1 MTLRYRLGLLLLAFL
16 LLVTV
21 SVAATGWALNDQREA
36 ALVIN
41 LAGRQRMLIQQITS
55 QALQIEPGSIQ
66 AAASEA
72 LSDSQSIFDQTLTA
86 LISGGKTTYRPG
98 ETVQLRAIRSD
109 AIQARLAGLRR
120 SWDGFQTSLQVL
132 QAEAPHSQQFE
143 HALRTVQVMAPEL
156 VEQAD
161 EIVRLYETE
170 TEHKSTRLQGIQ
182 AGFFASAV
190 ALLVSGVL
198 LIRRSIL
205 APLDVLT
212 RAAETI
218 GRGDLSTEIPRTGPQ
233 ELVNLTASLDEM
245 RGELRTLRDG
255 LEARVAQRT
264 RELAALAEVI
274 REISSRLDLEH
285 VLQSVTAKAREL
297 LDSEV
302 AFLCLLEDNRQEL
315 SLRAFSGPAEAVCQR
330 CTLARNPT
338 AEQVLRHPRAMICE
352 VGGCATIAERYRTS
366 HLAASL
372 RIGERVIGAL
382 CVSSQRP
389 ATYSQD
395 QARVL
400 TELANSTAIALENA
414 RLYEQSERAATLE
427 ERQRIAAEMHDGLAQ
442 TLSYIQLKADRL
454 DQLLTICQFAEIAP
468 EIGLIR
474 DAVERA
480 SVEVRQS
487 IASLRAS
494 PEPERTL
501 QAQLTDLLRSFPA
514 TCSEE
519 EISAVGLENADVIL
533 PAEHSAH
540 LLRMVGEAL
549 QNARRHAGAA
559 QITLSYEHQC
569 DAHRV
574 VVQDNG
580 RGFNVNCASAEGHFG
595 LNIMRARAAR
605 IGARLDIESAPGCG
619 ARITLTWPSSALVQ
633 VKADQA
639 E

>member
-1 MTLRYRLGLLLLAFL
+1 MTLRYRLGLLLLTFIL
-16 LLVTV
+16 LITV
-21 SVAATGWALNDQREA
+21 PVAATGWALNDQREA

-55 QALQIEPGSIQ
+55 QALQIEPGSAQ

-72 LSDSQSIFDQTLTA
+72 LSDSQAIFDQTLTA
-86 LISGGKTTYRPG
+86 LISGGETIYRPG
-98 ETVQLRAIRSD
+98 ETVRLRAARSD
-109 AIQARLAGLRR
+109 TIQARLAGLRR
-120 SWDGFQTSLQVL
+120 SWDDFQASLRVL
-132 QAEAPHSQQFE
+132 QAEAPESQQFE
-143 HALRTVQVMAPEL
+143 HALRTVQVMAPGL

-170 TEHKSTRLQGIQ
+170 TEHKTTRLQEIQ
-182 AGFFASAV
+182 AGFFAGAV
-190 ALLVSGVL
+190 ALLVAGVL
-198 LIRRSIL
+198 LMRRSIL
-205 APLDVLT
+205 APLDILT

-218 GRGDLSTEIPRTGPQ
+218 GRGDLSAEIPRTGPQ
-233 ELVNLTASLDEM
+233 ELITLAASLDEM
-245 RGELRTLRDG
+245 RGELRTLHGG

-297 LDSEV
+297 LDSDV
-302 AFLCLLEDNRQEL
+302 AFLCLLEDNRQGL
-315 SLRAFSGPAEAVCQR
+315 SLRAFNGPADAVCQH
-330 CTLARNPT
+330 CALAQNST

-352 VGGCATIAERYRTS
+352 VGGCTTIAERYRTS

-372 RIGERVIGAL
+372 RIGDRVIGAL
-382 CVSSQRP
+382 CVSSKRP

-395 QARVL
+395 QVRVL

-414 RLYEQSERAATLE
+414 RLYAQAERAATLE

-454 DQLLTICQFAEIAP
+454 DQLLATCQFAEITP

-474 DAVERA
+474 DAVGRA
-480 SVEVRQS
+480 GVEVRQS
-487 IASLRAS
+487 IASLRTS
-494 PEPERTL
+494 PEPARTL
-501 QAQLTDLLRSFPA
+501 QAQLTDLIQSFP
-514 TCSEE
+514 TTGSEE
-519 EISAVGLENADVIL
+519 EIRAVGLENAEFIL
-533 PAEHSAH
+533 PAEHSAQ

-559 QITLSYEHQC
+559 QVTLSYEHQC
-569 DAHRV
+569 GAHRV

-580 RGFNVNCASAEGHFG
+580 RGFNVDCASAEGHFG

-605 IGARLDIESAPGCG
+605 IGAQLDIESTFGCG
-619 ARITLTWPSSALVQ
+619 TRITLTWPSSVLAR

>member
-1 MTLRYRLGLLLLAFL
+1 MTLRHRLGLLLLAFL

-21 SVAATGWALNDQREA
+21 SVAATGWVLNDQRED

-41 LAGRQRMLIQQITS
+41 MAGRQRMLIQQITS
-55 QALQIEPGSIQ
+55 QALQIELGSVQ
-66 AAASEA
+66 PATREA
-72 LSDSQSIFDQTLTA
+72 LSESQSIFDQTLTA
-86 LISGGKTTYRPG
+86 LISGGETIYRPG
-98 ETVQLRAIRSD
+98 EIVHLRGARSNT
-109 AIQARLAGLRR
+109 IQARLAALRVA
-120 SWDGFQTSLQVL
+120 WEEFQTSLRAL
-132 QAEAPHSQQFE
+132 QTEAPRSPRFE
-143 HALRTVQVMAPEL
+143 DALRTVQVMAPKL

-161 EIVRLYETE
+161 GIVRLYETE
-170 TEHKSTRLQGIQ
+170 AQQKTTRLQWVQ
-182 AGFFASAV
+182 AAFFAGAV

-198 LIRRSIL
+198 LLRRSIL
-205 APLDVLT
+205 APLNVLT
-212 RAAETI
+212 RAAGTI
-218 GRGDLSTEIPRTGPQ
+218 GRGDLSTEIPRVGPQ
-233 ELVNLTASLDEM
+233 ELVTLAASLDEM

-297 LDSEV
+297 LGSEV
-302 AFLCLLEDNRQEL
+302 AFLCLLDDNRQL
-315 SLRAFSGPAEAVCQR
+315 LALRAFSGPEDAVCQH

-338 AEQVLRHPRAMICE
+338 AERILQHPHAIICDI
-352 VGGCATIAERYRTS
+352 GGCATVAGRYRQS

-382 CVSSQRP
+382 CVGSGRP

-395 QARVL
+395 QVRVL

-414 RLYEQSERAATLE
+414 RLYEQAERAATLE

-454 DQLLTICQFAEIAP
+454 DQLIAACQFAEIAP

-474 DAVERA
+474 DAVGRA

-494 PEPERTL
+494 PEPDRTL
-501 QAQLTDLLRSFPA
+501 QAQLADLIRSFPA
-514 TCSEE
+514 TGNGT
-519 EISAVGLENADVIL
+519 EISAVGLENAQIVL
-533 PAEHSAH
+533 PADHSAQ
-540 LLRMVGEAL
+540 LLRVVREAL
-549 QNARRHAGAA
+549 QNARRHAEAA
-559 QITLSYEHQC
+559 QVTLSYEQQHG
-569 DAHRV
+569 AHCV

-580 RGFNVNCASAEGHFG
+580 RGFNVSGASAEGHFG

-605 IGARLDIESAPGCG
+605 IGAQLDIESAPGSG
-619 ARITLTWPSSALVQ
+619 TRITLAWPSRTSAP
-633 VKADQA
+633 VKA